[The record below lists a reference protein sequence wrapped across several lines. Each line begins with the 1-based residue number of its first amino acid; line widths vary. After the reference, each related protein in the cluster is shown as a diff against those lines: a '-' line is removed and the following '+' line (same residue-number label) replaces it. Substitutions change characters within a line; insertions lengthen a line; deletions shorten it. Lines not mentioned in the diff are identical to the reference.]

1 MNKKDV
7 LTVTGKLYKI
17 PVAQVNEAFKFTD
30 TTPDDEQIEDSTALA
45 FFETQQKAVIKNRYD
60 AGFKVAEA
68 QAKAKFEKDLK
79 EVYKVVDEDPEN
91 PLTGLDLV
99 KHVID
104 LQSKDDPKNPRQPKQ
119 LTDEEIK
126 KTPVYLKLEAD
137 TKAEVKKITEKAA
150 ADVKTL
156 QDAENYKTVLS
167 DIEKEAIK
175 YFQEIGEADLPADKV
190 LADRYIKK
198 LLLDELKQGRK
209 FEKQKDGSFLILNE
223 DGTRSEDSL
232 GHPVLLKDL
241 VTNISKEAFTFK
253 KTAKRESP
261 NNGDPAKKIDGKPNG
276 DQQPKKYTGNA
287 PKDAAAYVAII
298 TDQTIEPEVR
308 ADAKTQYGEQFAN
321 G

>member
-1 MNKKDV
+1 MTKKDV

-60 AGFKVAEA
+60 AGYKVAEA
-68 QAKAKFEKDLK
+68 QVKDKVEKELK
-79 EVYKVVDEDPEN
+79 EAYKIEDTE
-91 PLTGLDLV
+91 LTGLDLV
-99 KHVID
+99 KHVIE
-104 LQSKDDPKNPRQPKQ
+104 LQTKDDPKNPRAPKQ

-137 TKAEVKKITEKAA
+137 TKAEVKKITDKAT
-150 ADVKTL
+150 ADVKAL

-175 YFQEIGEADLPADKV
+175 YFQEIGEADLPADKT
-190 LADRYIKK
+190 LADRYVKK

-253 KTAKRESP
+253 KTVKRDSP
-261 NNGDPAKKIDGKPNG
+261 NNGDPAKKTDGKQTGNE
-276 DQQPKKYTGNA
+276 QPKKYTGNA

-298 TDQTIEPEVR
+298 TDQTIDPEVR
-308 ADAKTQYGEQFAN
+308 ADAKTQYGEQFS
-321 G
+321 GG